1 MLTAPE
7 HRLPFYMINPVV
19 LQIINLEHNCVKCSR
34 SNACAGSNN
43 GCVYDFPL
51 ETCKCASVYKTN
63 WWSNPPYI
71 YKNKSKISGIF
82 PLILPNMVSRCCGF
96 CHEYRWTVT
105 HFEDHARDTPSYHK
119 SGVSEFRSHV
129 GDTAELHF
137 PMYGQVHQEKYYK
150 RYEFI
155 PLVESPGVVFLVLDD
170 DTHLASMLMLY
181 TIADTLPIVLLMI
194 TSICMI
200 GIVTWFVETSTNN
213 NQFPPSL
220 FHGIFHGIWW
230 SMVSMTTIG

>member
-1 MLTAPE
+1 MILLT
-7 HRLPFYMINPVV
+7 L
-19 LQIINLEHNCVKCSR
+19 KD
-34 SNACAGSNN
+34 GSIAY
-43 GCVYDFPL
+43 VFFL
-51 ETCKCASVYKTN
+51 ETCKCASVYQTN

-71 YKNKSKISGIF
+71 HKNESKISGIF
-82 PLILPNMVSRCCGF
+82 PLILPDMVSRCCEF
-96 CHEYRWTVT
+96 CHEHRWTVT
-105 HFEDHARDTPSYHK
+105 HFEGHAQGAPSYHK

-155 PLVESPGVVFLVLDD
+155 PLVESPGVIFLVLDD
-170 DTHLASMLMLY
+170 DIHLASMLLLY

-194 TSICMI
+194 TSICII

-213 NQFPPSL
+213 SQFPPSL
-220 FHGIFHGIWW
+220 LHGVFHGIWW